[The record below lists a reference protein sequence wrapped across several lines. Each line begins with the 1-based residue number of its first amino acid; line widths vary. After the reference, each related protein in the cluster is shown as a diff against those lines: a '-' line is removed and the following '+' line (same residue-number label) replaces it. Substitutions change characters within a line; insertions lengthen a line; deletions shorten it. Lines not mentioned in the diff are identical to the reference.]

1 MQTYPQILF
10 AHLRTHLHSKT
21 ITFTFFLICLFLFSF
36 ISFFSFFLSFSPS
49 FSHTLSLLLPCNTQL
64 LSARQSDS
72 SERRESD
79 LHKECV
85 GSPILLAS
93 VLPVDRAQRD
103 AQERADRPRLQQ
115 DQRRK
120 LQLQSVEAK
129 IEGRMVMRPVLRD
142 VRAEAAAFGARHGE
156 RRDLRESTS
165 TLQLQ
170 RQPSHHGRGLELL
183 GRSAQIP
190 QRSSGHNDLVH
201 SLRGDLFPQL
211 HRHSGRQQSLRWS
224 RRCPKVSSFQTSA
237 FLSRSFSRSFSPAS
251 SPASNSSNTLTKIT
265 LAQRYWFFLL
275 RPLFIFLLASSPS
288 NHLIS
293 RSFSISFKPRSIPTG
308 TIAAQ
313 LTTSFVYLSSVVL
326 FGAAFDNLFIRDK
339 FGECVSHA
347 VFHLRMRT
355 FQAHDARWN

>member
-10 AHLRTHLHSKT
+10 AHTCILKQSHSP
-21 ITFTFFLICLFLFSF
+21 
-36 ISFFSFFLSFSPS
+36 FFSFAFSIFFHFLFLILSLFLPLSPS
-49 FSHTLSLLLPCNTQL
+49 FSHTLSLLPCNTQL

-190 QRSSGHNDLVH
+190 QRSSGYNDLVH
-201 SLRGDLFPQL
+201 PLRGDLFPQL
-211 HRHSGRQQSLRWS
+211 HRHSGRQQSLR
-224 RRCPKVSSFQTSA
+224 
-237 FLSRSFSRSFSPAS
+237 
-251 SPASNSSNTLTKIT
+251 
-265 LAQRYWFFLL
+265 
-275 RPLFIFLLASSPS
+275 
-288 NHLIS
+288 
-293 RSFSISFKPRSIPTG
+293 
-308 TIAAQ
+308 
-313 LTTSFVYLSSVVL
+313 
-326 FGAAFDNLFIRDK
+326 
-339 FGECVSHA
+339 
-347 VFHLRMRT
+347 
-355 FQAHDARWN
+355 